1 MCIKAAVS
9 KVGLSPF
16 KKNCFIRF
24 NERSLKIMKN
34 AFYFIGKAFLGN
46 LNFPL
51 ELLVVLKKTA

>member
-9 KVGLSPF
+9 KAGLSPC
-16 KKNCFIRF
+16 KKNCFIHF
-24 NERSLKIMKN
+24 NKRSLKIMKN

-51 ELLVVLKKTA
+51 ELLVVLEKTA